1 MAIDVVTLGGG
12 LERPVDM
19 KKSPRQRASGLLELV
34 DGSVEVALT
43 PGIPADVAEAGT
55 RGGGVE
61 SFEQFYRREFPR
73 LLALARALAGDRW
86 AEDVAHDSMLVT
98 YRDWTRIS
106 LMDSPAG
113 YVHRICAHKAVSW
126 MRRASAERRAL
137 RRVVTRSVVTVEP
150 MSADNERF
158 WAEVRRLPRRQAEA
172 VALFYAVDLPI
183 SGVAEAMGCA
193 EGTVKAHL
201 ARARAQ
207 LSQRFAVS
215 EEDR

>member
-1 MAIDVVTLGGG
+1 
-12 LERPVDM
+12 M
-19 KKSPRQRASGLLELV
+19 KTSSRRRGRGLLELV
-34 DGSVEVALT
+34 DGKVEVAPT
-43 PGIPADVAEAGT
+43 TAGSPADVAEGGT
-55 RGGGVE
+55 RVECVE
-61 SFEQFYRREFPR
+61 SFELFYRREFPR
-73 LLALARALAGDRW
+73 LLVLARTLAGDQW
-86 AEDVAHDSMLVT
+86 AEDIAHDSMLVA
-98 YRDWTRIS
+98 YRHWTRIS

-137 RRVVTRSVVTVEP
+137 RRVVARGVVTVEP

-158 WAEVRRLPRRQAEA
+158 WAEVRRLPRRQAET
-172 VALFYAVDLPI
+172 VALFYGLDMPI
-183 SGVAEAMGCA
+183 PVIAETLRCA

>member
-1 MAIDVVTLGGG
+1 M
-12 LERPVDM
+12 
-19 KKSPRQRASGLLELV
+19 ELV
-34 DGSVEVALT
+34 DGPVEVALT
-43 PGIPADVAEAGT
+43 TAGSRADVAEVGT
-55 RGGGVE
+55 RVESVE

-73 LLALARALAGDRW
+73 LLVLARALAGDPW
-86 AEDVAHDSMLVT
+86 AEDIAHDSMLVA
-98 YRDWTRIS
+98 YRHWTRIS

-137 RRVVTRSVVTVEP
+137 RRVVARGVVTVEP
-150 MSADNERF
+150 MSADHERF
-158 WAEVRRLPRRQAEA
+158 WAEVRRLPRRQAET
-172 VALFYAVDLPI
+172 VALFYGLDLALPVI
-183 SGVAEAMGCA
+183 AETLGCA

-215 EEDR
+215 EEGR